1 MNPTSNKTFLPLPG
15 GLQIQVPDS
24 LDLITPYVLLEQGDW
39 FEDEIKFLRKI
50 LRSGEKIIDIG
61 ANYGTYTLTMARAVG
76 EGGAWWA
83 FEPASSTAQCL
94 RASIEANGLGHV
106 VLEQCALSS
115 APGKARLALN
125 MNSELNAITK
135 GAVAGASEEVP
146 VSTLDECMERFGWK
160 GIDFMKIDAEGEE
173 ENILRGG
180 ARFFASESPLIEFEY
195 KAGAEVNVGLVE
207 AFARLGFSSYRLVPG
222 LDVLIPF
229 PAGTVADGF
238 LLNLFCCKPDRAEEL
253 DRRGILVRAS
263 DLDSARQQAI
273 PLQSAHEW
281 RNALSNVAWCR
292 SLLPVWNEALL
303 QTPCPELESALA
315 LFFFSHDTG
324 VPHALRVVAME
335 RALEELRTLCSK
347 NSKGLFEC
355 TRARVAREF
364 GLRQE
369 AVAGLAALANRMVT
383 EKQVDHRWPFLLP
396 LAETNLPPEIAG
408 QWAAILSAV
417 LEGLESMASFSSFY
431 SGQSS
436 RGRLELLRKIGI
448 QSPEMSRRL
457 GLLNARFGAKA

>member
-1 MNPTSNKTFLPLPG
+1 
-15 GLQIQVPDS
+15 
-24 LDLITPYVLLEQGDW
+24 
-39 FEDEIKFLRKI
+39 
-50 LRSGEKIIDIG
+50 
-61 ANYGTYTLTMARAVG
+61 
-76 EGGAWWA
+76 
-83 FEPASSTAQCL
+83 
-94 RASIEANGLGHV
+94 
-106 VLEQCALSS
+106 
-115 APGKARLALN
+115 
-125 MNSELNAITK
+125 
-135 GAVAGASEEVP
+135 
-146 VSTLDECMERFGWK
+146 
-160 GIDFMKIDAEGEE
+160 
-173 ENILRGG
+173 
-180 ARFFASESPLIEFEY
+180 
-195 KAGAEVNVGLVE
+195 VE

>member
-1 MNPTSNKTFLPLPG
+1 MNPTSDKTFLPLPG

-76 EGGAWWA
+76 EGGALWA
-83 FEPASSTAQCL
+83 FEPATSTAQCL
-94 RASIEANGLGHV
+94 RASIEANGFGHV

-125 MNSELNAITK
+125 ANSELNAITK

-180 ARFFASESPLIEFEY
+180 AKFFAAESPLIEFEY

-222 LDVLIPF
+222 LDLLIPF
-229 PAGTVADGF
+229 PAGTEADGY

-253 DRRGILVRAS
+253 DRRGILVRAP
-263 DLDSARQQAI
+263 DLDSARQQTI
-273 PLQSAHEW
+273 PLQSAHDW
-281 RNALSNVAWCR
+281 RNELSNAAWCR
-292 SLLPVWNEALL
+292 SLLPVWGEALL
-303 QTPCPELESALA
+303 QNPCPELESALTM
-315 LFFFSHDTG
+315 FFFSHDTG
-324 VPHALRVVAME
+324 VPHVLRVVAME
-335 RALEELRTLCSK
+335 RGLEHLRALCANDST
-347 NSKGLFEC
+347 GLFEC

-369 AVAGLAALANRMVT
+369 AVAGLAALANRMLT
-383 EKQVDHRWPFLLP
+383 EKQVNHRWPFLLP
-396 LAETNLPPEIAG
+396 LAETHLPPEIAG

-448 QSPEMSRRL
+448 QSPEMSRRIK
-457 GLLNARFGAKA
+457 LLDMRFGAKA

>member
-1 MNPTSNKTFLPLPG
+1 MNPPGDKTFLPMPG

-50 LRSGEKIIDIG
+50 LRAGERIIDIG

-76 EGGAWWA
+76 EGGALWA

-125 MNSELNAITK
+125 ANSELNAITK

-222 LDVLIPF
+222 LDLLIPF
-229 PAGTVADGF
+229 PVGTVADGY
-238 LLNLFCCKPDRAEEL
+238 LLNLFCCKPDRAVEL
-253 DRRGILVRAS
+253 DRRGILATAE
-263 DLDSARQQAI
+263 DLETARKQTI
-273 PLQSAHEW
+273 PLQSSHDW
-281 RNALSNVAWCR
+281 RNALAGCEWCR
-292 SLLPVWNEALL
+292 ALLPVWSENSI
-303 QTPCPELESALA
+303 QNPCPELEDALGM
-315 LFFFSHDTG
+315 FFFSHDTSF
-324 VPHALRVVAME
+324 PHALRVAAME
-335 RALEELRTLCSK
+335 RSLQVLREFCAKDVT
-347 NSKGLFEC
+347 GLSEC

-369 AVAGLAALANRMVT
+369 AVASLGALTNKILA
-383 EKQVDHRWPFLLP
+383 EKQANPRAPFLLP
-396 LAETNLPPEIAG
+396 LAETNLPPDLVM
-408 QWAAILSAV
+408 QWAVILAAV
-417 LEGLESMASFSSFY
+417 LEGLEAMSSFSSFY
-431 SGQSS
+431 SGQAS
-436 RGRLELLRKIGI
+436 RGRLEFLRKIGI
-448 QSPEMSRRL
+448 QSPEMARRW
-457 GLLNARFGAKA
+457 GLLDARFGSKA